1 MLRRQHKVN
10 DQHHDMPLIYYMEGH
25 NLHFGRREFSL
36 ITGFCF
42 GTVSFELHSSGELKF
57 WNRVFPNKIGF
68 SITNLDIIG
77 VIEDEEMFGKLSDD
91 DAIRLCLLLALE
103 VIFIGH
109 LLTFNVDDTL
119 FSLVENIK
127 AWNSLPWG
135 EHLWCH
141 LYDEIKNL
149 KEKHGDEHYYGLF
162 KDCNYVPT
170 YTLSGCVF
178 AFQLEKSRKRGKTC
192 FMVSSIGGT
201 TDNIV
206 RKKWLNDLVIMELN
220 FCLFKLE
227 TIIQVL
233 AHKRS
238 DRQAKLKFTDEFS
251 RSLTLIYYISALYD
265 YLREEELRLC
275 LEGEEKMRCEHQK
288 LIVEENRIRLDE
300 AKRLRLEEENM
311 LQLEQQKKNK
321 RKEFI
326 NSSHCKN
333 LLSKLAPA
341 KRIQLCSS
349 SEKIKPKVS
358 WVKIKKYRQQVYDPC
373 TAEFLKNVKPWV
385 EDTSRVL
392 QSIDT
397 VWLSDDIERFLGQSG
412 QIKCKF
418 PWNDDY
424 IVDRN
429 FWLKLVCLDPARKG
443 WLTEEHIDLWV
454 DYMWHVRPEN
464 SNWAMVS
471 CYFVQLLLQKG
482 MPLFYANGE
491 RYTTPWSEVDQVFI
505 PINETGEHWCLAQF
519 HIMSGEV
526 TFYDTGHT
534 YDYDYRDW
542 DFQLVR
548 DTYVSSQQLMVRCK
562 ERHEQILELQN
573 LVGSTVVAESVR
585 LLQKFQQDNLESSR
599 GMMRLIC
606 ETQLKVQLLVV
617 LERAYIFQKNGIDP
631 SKYTITFRLAD
642 NVPKQGGVYGDCGV
656 WVCILLYR
664 VVHGLS
670 LDVDDPVDVALTY
683 REKMDYCMHKVN
695 DQHHDMPLIYYMEGH
710 NLHFGRREF
719 SLITGF
725 RFGTDEEMF
734 ARHYL
739 DDDAIRLC
747 LLLALEVIFMGHLLT
762 FNVDDTLFSLVENI
776 KAWNSLPWGEHLWC
790 HLYDEIKNLK
800 EKHGDEHYYELFKD
814 RNYVPTY
821 TLSGFVFAFQ
831 LMVRCEERHEQI
843 LELQNLVGSTVVA
856 ESVRLLQK
864 FQQDDFDS
872 VMFYFVQLPVVL
884 ERVNIFQKNGID
896 PSKYTITLAH
906 ELSLDVDDPVDV
918 DLAYR
923 EKMV

>member
-1 MLRRQHKVN
+1 MWCLPHKVD

-36 ITGFCF
+36 ITGFRF
-42 GTVSFELHSSGELKF
+42 GTVSFDLHSSGELKF
-57 WNRVFPNKIGF
+57 QNRVFPNKIGF

-77 VIEDEEMFGKLSDD
+77 VIKDEEMFGKLSDD

-103 VIFIGH
+103 VIFMGH

-119 FSLVENIK
+119 FSLVGNIE
-127 AWNSLPWG
+127 AWNSFPWG

-141 LYDEIKNL
+141 LYNEIKNL
-149 KEKHGDEHYYGLF
+149 KERHGDEHYYGLF
-162 KDCNYVPT
+162 KDRNYVPT
-170 YTLSGCVF
+170 YTLSGFVF
-178 AFQLEKSRKRGKTC
+178 AFQ
-192 FMVSSIGGT
+192 IW
-201 TDNIV
+201 I
-206 RKKWLNDLVIMELN
+206 
-220 FCLFKLE
+220 LE
-227 TIIQVL
+227 TFERCESWWIKDPKVIPRAL
-233 AHKRS
+233 ESMFA
-238 DRQAKLKFTDEFS
+238 DLIEPTDPDED
-251 RSLTLIYYISALYD
+251 IAQD

-321 RKEFI
+321 QKEFM

-373 TAEFLKNVKPWV
+373 IAEFLKNVKPWV

-392 QSIDT
+392 QSMDT
-397 VWLSDDIERFLGQSG
+397 IWLSDDIERFLGQSG

-443 WLTEEHIDLWV
+443 WLTEE
-454 DYMWHVRPEN
+454 
-464 SNWAMVS
+464 
-471 CYFVQLLLQKG
+471 LLLQKG

-542 DFQLVR
+542 
-548 DTYVSSQQLMVRCK
+548 
-562 ERHEQILELQN
+562 
-573 LVGSTVVAESVR
+573 
-585 LLQKFQQDNLESSR
+585 
-599 GMMRLIC
+599 
-606 ETQLKVQLLVV
+606 
-617 LERAYIFQKNGIDP
+617 
-631 SKYTITFRLAD
+631 
-642 NVPKQGGVYGDCGV
+642 
-656 WVCILLYR
+656 
-664 VVHGLS
+664 
-670 LDVDDPVDVALTY
+670 
-683 REKMDYCMHKVN
+683 
-695 DQHHDMPLIYYMEGH
+695 
-710 NLHFGRREF
+710 
-719 SLITGF
+719 
-725 RFGTDEEMF
+725 
-734 ARHYL
+734 
-739 DDDAIRLC
+739 
-747 LLLALEVIFMGHLLT
+747 
-762 FNVDDTLFSLVENI
+762 
-776 KAWNSLPWGEHLWC
+776 
-790 HLYDEIKNLK
+790 
-800 EKHGDEHYYELFKD
+800 
-814 RNYVPTY
+814 
-821 TLSGFVFAFQ
+821 
-831 LMVRCEERHEQI
+831 
-843 LELQNLVGSTVVA
+843 STVVA

-864 FQQDDFDS
+864 FQQDDLES
-872 VMFYFVQLPVVL
+872 SRGMMRLICETRLKVQLPVVL
-884 ERVNIFQKNGID
+884 ERANIFQKNGID
-896 PSKYTITLAH
+896 PSKLAH
-906 ELSLDVDDPVDV
+906 GLSLDVDDFVDFA
-918 DLAYR
+918 LAYR
-923 EKMV
+923 EKMFSQKPSTSSMDNSKRIDDSTENFSLFEVNYDGMFDERPLRYAYGKVLPLKFSNSNRMTYSEILDMLVYKLECEIRALFYSIPRNSLETEKKKRYCFSREEFYVDFLHADCVDDHFGVLDYWSYEDVYGGGCFDFYGSFKGFDCIEEPVGCDDGLLPGKIKDEFSNEVNLDDVVSSLATLSMLLKRKGKSRVKFTRMRGIIKRSKMVSLRMRVRSNY